1 MTSAGVAVS
10 GRGHAVVIGAS
21 IAGLLAAR
29 ALSEAFSLVTVF
41 DRDVLPDEPGI
52 RRGAPQGRQA
62 HALLAR
68 GAAALDQL
76 FPGFVAEMI
85 ASGAVAGDPQR
96 DFRWYLDGYLLCPAA
111 SGLTNIAL
119 TRPLIESL
127 IRARTAALDGV
138 RIVGSS
144 VVGGL
149 VMGEGRITGVRVAKG
164 DAGTEE
170 SVPADLVVDAAG
182 RGSRAHVWLREL
194 GYSEPPMSGVRTDV
208 VYVSRHYRREP
219 HHLDGRIGAAIVGFP
234 GHPRGAAV
242 IRQEG
247 EQFVVLL
254 CGILGEDPPTDDEGM
269 LAFAESLPAPD
280 VADVLRSA
288 KPLDDAAKMRYPAS
302 QWHHYEKVARHPD
315 GFLVTGDALCN
326 FNPVYGQG
334 MTIAA
339 LEALTLKRLLTEGP
353 GDLPRRFYAAMTKT
367 LSQAWSLSVGADLRF
382 PQVEG
387 KRTKADRLVNRYLD
401 RYRIAASADPVL
413 GTAFLRVTNMIDP
426 PTRLM
431 AGGHVLRVFRS
442 ANKAARSPR
451 LRTRPG
457 RRHPGTH
464 PARTAPSNQEGHRD
478 HRHHRRDRTDRQRR
492 HAKPARLPPSGTR
505 ARPRPGQGQ
514 PALR

>member
-1 MTSAGVAVS
+1 MTSAGAAVS

-29 ALSEAFSLVTVF
+29 ALSEVFSLVTVF

-68 GAAALDQL
+68 GADALDQL

-96 DFRWYLDGYLLCPAA
+96 DFHWYLDGYLLCPAA

-127 IRARTAALDGV
+127 IRTRTAALDGV
-138 RIVGSS
+138 RIVGSRA
-144 VVGGL
+144 VTGL
-149 VMGEGRITGVRVAKG
+149 VTDQGRVTGVRVSGG

-194 GYSEPPMSGVRTDV
+194 GYPDPPASGVRTDV

-247 EQFVVLL
+247 DQFVVLL
-254 CGILGEDPPTDDEGM
+254 CGMLGEDPPTDDEGM
-269 LAFAESLPAPD
+269 LAFAESLPATD
-280 VADVLRSA
+280 VAEVLRSA
-288 KPLDDAAKMRYPAS
+288 KPLDDPAKMRYPAS
-302 QWHHYEKVARHPD
+302 RWHHYEKLARHPE

-339 LEALTLKRLLTEGP
+339 LEALTLKRLLADGP
-353 GDLPRRFYAAMTKT
+353 VDLPRRFYAATAKF
-367 LSQAWSLSVGADLRF
+367 LSQAWSVSTGADLRF
-382 PQVEG
+382 PEVEG
-387 KRTKADRLVNRYLD
+387 KRTPVDGLVNRYLD

-426 PTRLM
+426 PIRLM
-431 AGGHVLRVFRS
+431 AGRHILRVFRS
-442 ANKAARSPR
+442 AKKARPGSDRGDRAAR
-451 LRTRPG
+451 
-457 RRHPGTH
+457 
-464 PARTAPSNQEGHRD
+464 PA
-478 HRHHRRDRTDRQRR
+478 
-492 HAKPARLPPSGTR
+492 PP
-505 ARPRPGQGQ
+505 
-514 PALR
+514 

>member
-1 MTSAGVAVS
+1 MTSAGAAGS

-29 ALSEAFSLVTVF
+29 ALSEVFSLVTVF
-41 DRDVLPDEPGI
+41 DRDILPDQPDI
-52 RRGAPQGRQA
+52 RRGAPQSRQA

-68 GAAALDQL
+68 GADALDQL

-96 DFRWYLDGYLLCPAA
+96 DFHWYLDGHLLRPAA

-127 IRARTAALDGV
+127 IRTRAAALDDV

-144 VVGGL
+144 VVTGL
-149 VMGEGRITGVRVAKG
+149 MVADGRITGVRVAAG
-164 DAGTEE
+164 PAGTEE

-194 GYSEPPMSGVRTDV
+194 GTPDTGGSGGRTDV
-208 VYVSRHYRREP
+208 GYVSRHYRREP

-247 EQFVVLL
+247 DQFVVLL

-269 LAFAESLPAPD
+269 LAFAQSLPAPD

-288 KPLDDAAKMRYPAS
+288 QPLDDAAKMRSPAS
-302 QWHHYEKVARHPD
+302 QWHHYEKLARHPD

-339 LEALTLKRLLTEGP
+339 LEALTLKRLLAQGP
-353 GDLPRRFYAAMTKT
+353 GDLPRRFYAAITKT
-367 LSQAWSLSVGADLRF
+367 LSQAWALAVGADLRF

-387 KRTKADRLVNRYLD
+387 RRTKADRLVNRYLD

-413 GTAFLRVTNMIDP
+413 GTACLRVTNMIDP

-431 AGGHVLRVFRS
+431 AGGHGLRVFRS
-442 ANKAARSPR
+442 AKKARPGSDRGDRAAR
-451 LRTRPG
+451 
-457 RRHPGTH
+457 
-464 PARTAPSNQEGHRD
+464 PA
-478 HRHHRRDRTDRQRR
+478 
-492 HAKPARLPPSGTR
+492 PP
-505 ARPRPGQGQ
+505 
-514 PALR
+514 

>member
-1 MTSAGVAVS
+1 MTSAGAAVP

-29 ALSEAFSLVTVF
+29 ALSEVFPLVTVF
-41 DRDVLPDEPGI
+41 DRDVLPDEPDI
-52 RRGAPQGRQA
+52 RRGAPQSRQA

-68 GAAALDQL
+68 GADALDQL
-76 FPGFVAEMI
+76 FPGFVDEMV
-85 ASGAVAGDPQR
+85 ASGAVVGDPQI
-96 DFRWYLDGYLLCPAA
+96 DFRWYLDGYLLRPAA

-119 TRPLIESL
+119 TRPLIENL
-127 IRARTAALDGV
+127 IRTRTAALDGV

-144 VVGGL
+144 VVTSL
-149 VMGEGRITGVRVAKG
+149 VTGEGRITGVRVRAG
-164 DAGTEE
+164 EAGTEE
-170 SVPADLVVDAAG
+170 PVPGDLVPADLVVDAAG

-194 GYSEPPMSGVRTDV
+194 GYPEPPTSGVRTDV

-242 IRQEG
+242 IRQESD
-247 EQFVVLL
+247 QFVVLL
-254 CGILGEDPPTDDEGM
+254 CGILGVDPPTDDEGM

-280 VADVLRSA
+280 VAEVLRSA

-302 QWHHYEKVARHPD
+302 QWHHYEKLARHPD

-339 LEALTLKRLLTEGP
+339 LEALTLQRLLADGP
-353 GDLPRRFYAAMTKT
+353 GDLPRRFYAGISKT
-367 LSQAWSLSVGADLRF
+367 LNQAWSVSVGADLRF

-387 KRTKADRLVNRYLD
+387 KRTKADWLVNRYLD

-426 PTRLM
+426 PTRLL
-431 AGGHVLRVFRS
+431 AGGHILRVFRS
-442 ANKAARSPR
+442 AKKAARSPR
-451 LRTRPG
+451 
-457 RRHPGTH
+457 
-464 PARTAPSNQEGHRD
+464 
-478 HRHHRRDRTDRQRR
+478 
-492 HAKPARLPPSGTR
+492 
-505 ARPRPGQGQ
+505 
-514 PALR
+514 

>member
-1 MTSAGVAVS
+1 MTSAGAAVS

-29 ALSEAFSLVTVF
+29 ALSEVFSLVTVF

-68 GAAALDQL
+68 GADALDQL

-149 VMGEGRITGVRVAKG
+149 VLGEGRITGVRVAKG

-247 EQFVVLL
+247 DQFVVLL

-288 KPLDDAAKMRYPAS
+288 KPLDDPAKMRYPAS

-401 RYRIAASADPVL
+401 RYRMAASADPVL

-442 ANKAARSPR
+442 ANKTARSPR
-451 LRTRPG
+451 LRTRPS
-457 RRHPGTH
+457 RRHPGAH
-464 PARTAPSNQEGHRD
+464 PARAAPSSQEGHRD

-514 PALR
+514 AALR

>member
-1 MTSAGVAVS
+1 MTSERAEIS
-10 GRGHAVVIGAS
+10 GPGHAVVIGAS

-29 ALSEAFSLVTVF
+29 ALSDAFSRVTVF
-41 DRDVLPDEPGI
+41 DRDILPDGPDT

-68 GAAALDQL
+68 GADALDQL
-76 FPGFVAEMI
+76 FPGFVTEMI

-96 DFRWYLDGYLLCPAA
+96 DFYWYLDGHRLRPAP

-127 IRARTAALDGV
+127 IRTRAAALDGV

-144 VVGGL
+144 VVTGLMVAGGR
-149 VMGEGRITGVRVAKG
+149 VTGVRVAAG
-164 DAGTEE
+164 AAGTEE
-170 SVPADLVVDAAG
+170 PVPADLVVDAAG

-194 GYSEPPMSGVRTDV
+194 GYPEPPASGVRTDV

-247 EQFVVLL
+247 DQFVVLL
-254 CGILGEDPPTDDEGM
+254 CGILGEDPPTDDAGM
-269 LAFAESLPAPD
+269 LAFARSLPAPD

-288 KPLDDAAKMRYPAS
+288 QPLDDAAKMRYPAS
-302 QWHHYEKVARHPD
+302 QWHHYEKLARHPD

-339 LEALTLKRLLTEGP
+339 LEALTLQRLLAAGRA
-353 GDLPRRFYAAMTKT
+353 GLPRRFYAAMTRT
-367 LSQAWSLSVGADLRF
+367 LSQAWSVSVGADLRF
-382 PQVEG
+382 PEVEG
-387 KRTKADRLVNRYLD
+387 RRTKADWLVNRYLD
-401 RYRIAASADPVL
+401 RYRVAASADPVL

-442 ANKAARSPR
+442 AKRAARVD
-451 LRTRPG
+451 LAG
-457 RRHPGTH
+457 
-464 PARTAPSNQEGHRD
+464 A
-478 HRHHRRDRTDRQRR
+478 
-492 HAKPARLPPSGTR
+492 
-505 ARPRPGQGQ
+505 
-514 PALR
+514 

>member
-1 MTSAGVAVS
+1 MTSAGAAVS

-29 ALSEAFSLVTVF
+29 ALSEVFSLVTVF

-68 GAAALDQL
+68 GADALDQL

-149 VMGEGRITGVRVAKG
+149 VLGEGRITGVRVAKG

-194 GYSEPPMSGVRTDV
+194 GYPGPPMSGVRTDV

-247 EQFVVLL
+247 DQFVVLL

-401 RYRIAASADPVL
+401 RYRMAASADPVL

-442 ANKAARSPR
+442 ANKTARSPR
-451 LRTRPG
+451 LRTRPS
-457 RRHPGTH
+457 RRHPGAH
-464 PARTAPSNQEGHRD
+464 PARAAPSSQEGHRD

-514 PALR
+514 AALR

>member
-1 MTSAGVAVS
+1 MTSERAEIS
-10 GRGHAVVIGAS
+10 GPGHAVVIGAS

-29 ALSEAFSLVTVF
+29 ALSDAFSRVTVF
-41 DRDVLPDEPGI
+41 DRDILPDGPDT

-68 GAAALDQL
+68 GADALDQL
-76 FPGFVAEMI
+76 FPGFVTEMI

-96 DFRWYLDGYLLCPAA
+96 DFYWYLDGHRLRPAP

-127 IRARTAALDGV
+127 IRTRTAALDGV
-138 RIVGSS
+138 RIVGSR
-144 VVGGL
+144 VVTGL
-149 VMGEGRITGVRVAKG
+149 VTDQGRVTGVRVSGG

-194 GYSEPPMSGVRTDV
+194 GYPDPPASGVRTDV

-234 GHPRGAAV
+234 GLPRGAAV
-242 IRQEG
+242 IRQEDD
-247 EQFVVLL
+247 QFVVLL
-254 CGILGEDPPTDDEGM
+254 CGMLGEDPPTDDEGM
-269 LAFAESLPAPD
+269 LAFAESLPATD
-280 VADVLRSA
+280 VAEVLRSA
-288 KPLDDAAKMRYPAS
+288 KPLDDPAKMRYPAS
-302 QWHHYEKVARHPD
+302 QWHHYEKLARHPE

-339 LEALTLKRLLTEGP
+339 LEALTLKRLLADGP
-353 GDLPRRFYAAMTKT
+353 VDLPRRFYAATAKF
-367 LSQAWSLSVGADLRF
+367 LSQAWSVSTGADLRF
-382 PQVEG
+382 PEVEG
-387 KRTKADRLVNRYLD
+387 KRTPVDGLVNRYLD

-426 PTRLM
+426 PIRLM
-431 AGGHVLRVFRS
+431 AGRHILRVFRS
-442 ANKAARSPR
+442 AKKARPGSDRGDRAAR
-451 LRTRPG
+451 
-457 RRHPGTH
+457 
-464 PARTAPSNQEGHRD
+464 PA
-478 HRHHRRDRTDRQRR
+478 
-492 HAKPARLPPSGTR
+492 PP
-505 ARPRPGQGQ
+505 
-514 PALR
+514 

>member
-1 MTSAGVAVS
+1 MTSAGAAVS

-29 ALSEAFSLVTVF
+29 ALSEVFSLVTVF
-41 DRDVLPDEPGI
+41 DRDVLPDEPDI
-52 RRGAPQGRQA
+52 RRGAPQSRQA

-68 GAAALDQL
+68 GADALDQL
-76 FPGFVAEMI
+76 FPGFVDEMI

-96 DFRWYLDGYLLCPAA
+96 DFRWYLDGYLLRPAA

-127 IRARTAALDGV
+127 IRTRTAALDGV

-144 VVGGL
+144 VVTGL
-149 VMGEGRITGVRVAKG
+149 VTGEGRITGVTRVTEG

-194 GYSEPPMSGVRTDV
+194 GYPEPPTSGVRTDV

-247 EQFVVLL
+247 DQFVVLL

-269 LAFAESLPAPD
+269 LAFAESLPATD

-302 QWHHYEKVARHPD
+302 QWHHYEKLARHPD

-339 LEALTLKRLLTEGP
+339 LEALTLKRLLTDGP
-353 GDLPRRFYAAMTKT
+353 GDLPRRFYAAITKT

-413 GTAFLRVTNMIDP
+413 GTAFLRVTNMMDP

-431 AGGHVLRVFRS
+431 AGGHILRVFRS
-442 ANKAARSPR
+442 AKKAAIASP
-451 LRTRPG
+451 
-457 RRHPGTH
+457 
-464 PARTAPSNQEGHRD
+464 A
-478 HRHHRRDRTDRQRR
+478 
-492 HAKPARLPPSGTR
+492 
-505 ARPRPGQGQ
+505 
-514 PALR
+514 